1 MKETLFELS
10 ENMLTFLNFQREI
23 VDTAAL
29 CDVRWIYSE
38 ISIYGGLTQSN
49 LLFLHIK
56 NGNTDKNKKIIIRG
70 EIMNKQHLIALD
82 LDGTLL
88 TDNKIIST
96 RTKHTIAKAKE
107 QGHIVVI
114 STGRP
119 FRASYDYY
127 KELGLNT
134 PIVNFNGA
142 YVHHPLDSKWGTHHS
157 PLELAT
163 AQKIVRACF
172 DFGVK
177 NIYAEVMDD
186 VYVREID
193 EDKKHIFEFGSP
205 KIFTG
210 DLLNILNDHPTCL
223 LIDAHDEHSSA
234 IRQHLTDMHAEV
246 IDHRKWGAP
255 WPIIEIVK
263 SGLNKAVGLQKISSH
278 YNIPQERIIAF
289 GDEDNDFEMI
299 EFAGHGIAM
308 GNAIPELKSLANHT
322 TLTNEEDGIA
332 LYLEEVLGL

>member
-10 ENMLTFLNFQREI
+10 KKMLTFLNFQREI

-38 ISIYGGLTQSN
+38 LSIFGGLTQSN
-49 LLFLHIK
+49 LLFLQIK
-56 NGNTDKNKKIIIRG
+56 TEIQIKTKNIIRG

-163 AQKIVRACF
+163 AQEIVRLA
-172 DFGVK
+172 
-177 NIYAEVMDD
+177 
-186 VYVREID
+186 
-193 EDKKHIFEFGSP
+193 
-205 KIFTG
+205 
-210 DLLNILNDHPTCL
+210 LIL
-223 LIDAHDEHSSA
+223 A
-234 IRQHLTDMHAEV
+234 
-246 IDHRKWGAP
+246 
-255 WPIIEIVK
+255 
-263 SGLNKAVGLQKISSH
+263 
-278 YNIPQERIIAF
+278 
-289 GDEDNDFEMI
+289 
-299 EFAGHGIAM
+299 
-308 GNAIPELKSLANHT
+308 
-322 TLTNEEDGIA
+322 
-332 LYLEEVLGL
+332 